1 MTQPQEQPGQQ
12 PEAQATHSQWKYTGP
27 ALGTIFLDSQPLVH
41 VTEPGQLVNASD
53 EAAAANLER
62 SGYFQRVAEVA
73 APAPDAA
80 PVPFAAPILPVD
92 LVPADLA
99 QAEPEAP
106 ADHQEHE

>member
-1 MTQPQEQPGQQ
+1 MTQPQEPA
-12 PEAQATHSQWKYTGP
+12 PAPHSQWKYTGSP
-27 ALGTIFLDSQPLVH
+27 LGTIFLDSQPLVH

-62 SGYFQRVAEVA
+62 SGYFQRVAEVD